1 MSQLEGHAR
10 RTQERPLEE
19 LAKVGIVGA
28 VGVAFLTYAFV
39 AMWHAT
45 PW

>member
-1 MSQLEGHAR
+1 MNPNRSA
-10 RTQERPLEE
+10 QERPLEK
-19 LAKVGIVGA
+19 LAKVAVIGA
-28 VGVAFLTYAFV
+28 VGVALLTYAFV